1 MLWAVSHDYLSTT
14 LTKRI
19 SVLARQA
26 AKFQSPLDTPPEDG
40 NLLDEGP
47 NIRNDVRLTLIK
59 LRLKTCHDHV
69 IVGTFI
75 LEILLSRELPRALK
89 LQLKKQLRKLESVTS
104 VFDPLESQQ
113 DAPEVMCSPNQFP
126 ILTDR
131 FRLSSRS
138 LQR

>member
-1 MLWAVSHDYLSTT
+1 M
-14 LTKRI
+14 
-19 SVLARQA
+19 
-26 AKFQSPLDTPPEDG
+26 PPEEA
-40 NLLDEGP
+40 NLLDEDP
-47 NIRNDVRLTLIK
+47 DIRNDVRSTLIR

-104 VFDPLESQQ
+104 AFDPLESQQ
-113 DAPEVMCSPNQFP
+113 DAPEVMRSPNQFP

-138 LQR
+138 LQP